1 MGRIGEMNDDS
12 FAPQIESIPAGLRQG
27 VAHALGVSGLAF
39 RRLHGGT
46 TDRTFLVANA
56 GRQWVLRVEKMP
68 AAQLPRAVAAQRLAQ
83 AASVAVPDIVAFE
96 MPRAGTGYCWSLEH
110 FLAGTAF
117 DHAGFHTQATQDA
130 AHDLGK
136 QLRRLHTIEIDG
148 LGMIP
153 REQMY
158 AHRVERALEITNTPP
173 ADRVVIERAYAFL
186 KAGWPTVGKLCK
198 NDCAGTNILVR
209 HGKVAGIIDWEWAW
223 GGDPA
228 WDIAYWQHHNDE
240 STALDFLI
248 AGYEPDDPPALR
260 RRVAAQQVACAIELI
275 SVFSENVQIF
285 DQPARNAGIRLQQT
299 RLDAYIRR
307 QGWEL

>member
-1 MGRIGEMNDDS
+1 VNDDS
-12 FAPQIESIPAGLRQG
+12 FAPQIESIPEQVRQG
-27 VAHALGVSGLAF
+27 VAHALGAPAPAF

-83 AASVAVPDIVAFE
+83 FAGVVVPNIVAFE
-96 MPRAGTGYCWSLEH
+96 LPRAGSGYCWSLEH
-110 FLAGTAF
+110 FLAGSAF
-117 DHAGFHTQATQDA
+117 DHAGFHTQEIRDA
-130 AHDLGK
+130 ARDLGQ

-153 REQMY
+153 LEQIY
-158 AHRVERALEITNTPP
+158 AHRVERALESLSTPP
-173 ADRVVIERAYAFL
+173 ADRLVIERAYAFIR
-186 KAGWPTVGKLCK
+186 ASRPTAARLCK
-198 NDCAGTNILVR
+198 NDCAGANILAL
-209 HGKVAGIIDWEWAW
+209 HGKVTGIIDWEWAW

-228 WDIAYWQHHNDE
+228 WDIAYWQHHIADAA
-240 STALDFLI
+240 ALDFLI
-248 AGYEPDDPPALR
+248 AGYAPDDSAELR

-285 DQPARNAGIRLQQT
+285 DLPARTAGIELQQA
-299 RLDAYIRR
+299 RLDTYLRR
-307 QGWEL
+307 PGWEL